1 MTGRPASSP
10 PPASS
15 ASDLTDRQSGER
27 ARGPADE
34 PAEDQRQPKGAHSV
48 VKAVVMAGGEGTR
61 LRPMTANQPKPL
73 LPVVNKP
80 IMEHV
85 LRLLRRHGFAETV
98 VTVHFLASMVRNYF
112 GDGED
117 YGMSLQYANEET
129 PLGTAGS
136 VRNAE
141 DALRDEPF
149 LVISGDALT
158 DMNLTDLVRFHRDSG
173 ALVTVGL
180 TRVPDPLE
188 FGIVIS
194 DEDGRIQRFLE
205 KPTWGQVFSD
215 TVNTGIY
222 VMEPEVLKEVQPGEQ
237 VDWSSDV
244 FPRLLDRGAPIFGY
258 VADAY
263 WEDVGNFESYLKAQA
278 DVLSGRV
285 QADIEGFERSPGVWV
300 AEGAEVD
307 PDATLTGPLCIGDYA
322 KIEAGA
328 QLREY
333 TVVGSNVVV
342 KEGAF
347 LHRAVVHNNVYLGT
361 GTTLRGC
368 VVGKNTDVMA
378 SARIEESAI
387 VGDECV
393 IEPEAYISAGVKI
406 YPFKTIEAGA
416 VVNASVIWE
425 SRGQRTLF
433 GPRGVSGLVN
443 VEITPELCVRLASA
457 YASTLRKGSV
467 VTTSRDAS
475 RAARALKRA
484 VHGALNASAI
494 NVVDLEAQPLPVAR
508 FETARSEYSGGIAL
522 RTTPGDPQSIDI
534 IFLDEQGADL
544 SEGAQRKL
552 ERVFSRQEYRRAFP
566 GEIAELTYPP
576 RVIEGYTQELLRCV
590 DMSGVRGAGL
600 KVVADCA
607 GGTVSLV
614 LPGLLGRI
622 GVDVLTVNN
631 RLDEASPTQSLAQVR
646 ADMHRLAELVSS
658 ARAAFGVRFDPV
670 GERIT
675 LVDER
680 GAMIS
685 DDRALLVVLDLI
697 AAERR
702 SGRVALPV
710 TTTRV
715 AEEVSRFHGVQVDWT
730 PTSLYGLYE
739 AAGADDVIFA
749 ADGRGGFVVPEF
761 SRCIDGIAAFT
772 RLLGLVARTRL
783 PLSRIHARIPSAHL
797 LKRSVPT
804 PWAAKGIVMRTVVE
818 AAGDR
823 ALDTTDGV
831 RVIEPERGWV
841 LVLPDP
847 SDAVTHLWAEG
858 TDGDA
863 AQALLDEWAAVVDQA
878 GP

>member
-1 MTGRPASSP
+1 
-10 PPASS
+10 
-15 ASDLTDRQSGER
+15 
-27 ARGPADE
+27 
-34 PAEDQRQPKGAHSV
+34 

-61 LRPMTANQPKPL
+61 LRPMTANQPKPM
-73 LPVVNKP
+73 LPVVNRP

-85 LRLLRRHGFAETV
+85 LRLLRRHGFDETV
-98 VTVHFLASMVRNYF
+98 VTVQFLASMVRNYF

-117 YGMSLQYANEET
+117 VGMSLQYATEET

-136 VRNAE
+136 VKNAE
-141 DALRDEPF
+141 DALRDQPF
-149 LVISGDALT
+149 LVISGDAIT
-158 DMNLTDLVRFHRDSG
+158 DIDLSDLVRFHKDSG

-188 FGIVIS
+188 FGIVIA
-194 DEDGRIQRFLE
+194 DDDGRIQRFLE

-222 VMEPEVLKEVQPGEQ
+222 VMEPEVLAEVPARE
-237 VDWSSDV
+237 VSDWSGDV
-244 FPRLLDRGAPIFGY
+244 FPRLIERGAPLYGY
-258 VADAY
+258 IADGY
-263 WEDVGNFESYLKAQA
+263 WEDVGTHESYLKAQA
-278 DVLSGRV
+278 DVLLRRV
-285 QADIEGFERSPGVWV
+285 RLEIDGFEVSPGVWV

-307 PDATLTGPLCIGDYA
+307 PDATLTGPLAIGDYA
-322 KIEAGA
+322 KVEGGA
-328 QLREY
+328 QVREY
-333 TVVGSNVVV
+333 TVIGSNVVV

-347 LHRAVVHNNVYLGT
+347 LHRAVVHSNVYVGA
-361 GTTLRGC
+361 GATLRGC
-368 VVGKNTDVMA
+368 VVGKNTDVMR
-378 SARIEESAI
+378 SARIEESAV

-393 IEPEAYISAGVKI
+393 IEPEAYVSASVKV

-416 VVNASVIWE
+416 VVNTSVIWE

-433 GPRGVSGLVN
+433 VPRGVSGLIN

-457 YASTLRKGSV
+457 YATTLRKGTT
-467 VTTSRDAS
+467 VTTSRDVS

-534 IFLDEQGADL
+534 IFLDSDGADM
-544 SEGAQRKL
+544 SQAAQRRL

-576 RVIEGYTQELLRCV
+576 RVVEAYTHALLGSI

-600 KVVADCA
+600 KVVVDCA
-607 GGTVSLV
+607 GGTASLV
-614 LPGLLGRI
+614 LPVLLGRI

-631 RLDEASPTQSLAQVR
+631 RLDEASPTQSLAQIR
-646 ADMHRLAELVSS
+646 AGLQRLAELVSS
-658 ARAAFGVRFDPV
+658 SQAAFGVRFDPV
-670 GERIT
+670 AERIT
-675 LVDER
+675 LVDEK
-680 GAMIS
+680 GALVS
-685 DDRALLVVLDLI
+685 DERALLVVLDLV

-715 AEEVSRFHGVQVDWT
+715 AERVSRFHSAGVEWT
-730 PTSLYGLYE
+730 PTSLHGLYE
-739 AAGADDVIFA
+739 AAAGEDVIFA
-749 ADGRGGFVVPEF
+749 GDGRGGFVVPEF
-761 SRCIDGIAAFT
+761 SRSIDGIAAFA
-772 RLLGLVARTRL
+772 RLIGLVARTRL
-783 PLSRIHARIPSAHL
+783 TLSQIDARIPVAHL
-797 LKRSVPT
+797 LKRSMPT
-804 PWAAKGIVMRTVVE
+804 PWAAKGSVMRTVAE
-818 AAGDR
+818 AAGNR
-823 ALDTTDGV
+823 RVDTTDGV
-831 RVIEPERGWV
+831 RVEEPDGGWI

-858 TDGDA
+858 TDGDS
-863 AQALLDEWAAVVDQA
+863 AQALLGHWATVVASA
-878 GP
+878 GR